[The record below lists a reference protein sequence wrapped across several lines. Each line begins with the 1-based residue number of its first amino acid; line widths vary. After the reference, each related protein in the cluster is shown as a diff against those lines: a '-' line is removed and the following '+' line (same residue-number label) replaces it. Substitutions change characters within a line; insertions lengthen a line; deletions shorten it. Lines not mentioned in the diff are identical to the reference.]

1 MITLTEENYLKT
13 ILVLSTEKGYVP
25 VNVLSQE
32 LNIKMPTVNS
42 MMKRL
47 ADKELVYFEPYK
59 PIRLT
64 EKGKTEAALI
74 VRRHRLT
81 ETFLFEKMGLGWE
94 HVHPIAEQIEHIQSA
109 LFFDKMDEMLNFP
122 KTDPHGEPIPT
133 KEGVFLPTSQTRLS
147 GHKAGETVCF
157 TAVND
162 SSEEFLKFLNNKNLK
177 LGTAIKIE
185 SIELYDGSLTIAYE
199 NRHEILSKIVADK
212 ILVEVVTEEKPV

>member
-1 MITLTEENYLKT
+1 
-13 ILVLSTEKGYVP
+13 
-25 VNVLSQE
+25 
-32 LNIKMPTVNS
+32 

-74 VRRHRLT
+74 LRRHRLT
-81 ETFLFEKMGLGWE
+81 ETFLFERMGLGWE
-94 HVHPIAEQIEHIQSA
+94 HVHSIAEQIEHIQSA
-109 LFFDKMDEMLNFP
+109 LFFDKMDEMLNSP

-133 KEGVFLPTSQTRLS
+133 KEGVFLPSSQTRLS
-147 GHKAGETVCF
+147 HHKEGETVCF

-162 SSEEFLKFLNNKNLK
+162 SSEEFLRFLNNKNLK

-185 SIELYDGSLTIAYE
+185 SIEPYDGSLTVTYDD
-199 NRHEILSKIVADK
+199 RKEILTKMVADK
-212 ILVEVVTEEKPV
+212 MLVT

>member
-1 MITLTEENYLKT
+1 MITLTEENYLKN

-74 VRRHRLT
+74 LRRHRLT

-133 KEGVFLPTSQTRLS
+133 KEGIFLPPSQTRLS
-147 GHKAGETVCF
+147 EHKAGETVYF

-185 SIELYDGSLTIAYE
+185 SIELYDGSFTIAYE

-212 ILVEVVTEEKPV
+212 ILVE